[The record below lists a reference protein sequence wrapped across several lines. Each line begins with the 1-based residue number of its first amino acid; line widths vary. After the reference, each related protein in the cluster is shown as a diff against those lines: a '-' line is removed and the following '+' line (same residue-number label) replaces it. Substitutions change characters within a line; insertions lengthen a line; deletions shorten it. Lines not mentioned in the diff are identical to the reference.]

1 MVDFKNNIHAFE
13 DKSNTDLFRAWILF
27 KTISNPIISKILT
40 KLLQIAL
47 LFRLP
52 ITFLIKI
59 SIFKH
64 FCGGENIE
72 ECKKTIDK
80 LWDSRIGSILD
91 YSAEG
96 KESEND
102 FKQVYEQGM
111 KILEISKNNEKI
123 PFIVFKLTGLIQFKI
138 LHKINNNQ
146 MLNDEEQKI
155 YNSFI
160 NRINLICE
168 QAQIINT
175 PVFIDAEESW
185 IQGAIDKI
193 ALGLMKKYNQKQVL
207 VYNTLQMYRNDRLMY
222 LDKIIDTARRERFKL
237 GFKLVRGAYHEKEI
251 ERAKEKGYKI
261 PVHLKKGDT
270 DKDFNKS
277 LEICLNNIDLI
288 SICSGTHNIKSS
300 EYLISLIKEK
310 GLENN
315 DKRIFS
321 SQLLGMSDNIS
332 YNLAKEGYNVSK
344 YVPYGPVR
352 EVIPYLIRR
361 AEENR
366 SIAGQMG
373 RELQNIITEK
383 NRRKRT

>member
-111 KILEISKNNEKI
+111 KILETSKKNEKI

-146 MLNDEEQKI
+146 TLNDEEQKI

-160 NRINLICE
+160 NRINLICD

-193 ALGLMKKYNQKQVL
+193 VLVLMKKYNQKQVL

-277 LEICLNNIDLI
+277 LEICLDNIDLI

-300 EYLISLIKEK
+300 EHLISLMKEK

-383 NRRKRT
+383 NRRKRA

>member
-47 LFRLP
+47 LFHLP

-111 KILEISKNNEKI
+111 KILETSKNNEKI

-193 ALGLMKKYNQKQVL
+193 VLALMKKYNQKQVL

-366 SIAGQMG
+366 SITGQMG
-373 RELQNIITEK
+373 RELQNIITEQ
-383 NRRKRT
+383 NRRKRG

>member
-111 KILEISKNNEKI
+111 KILETSKNNEKI

-146 MLNDEEQKI
+146 TLNDEEQKI

-193 ALGLMKKYNQKQVL
+193 VLGLMKKYNQKQVL
-207 VYNTLQMYRNDRLMY
+207 VYNTVQMYRNDRLMY

-300 EYLISLIKEK
+300 EYLISLMKEK

-383 NRRKRT
+383 NRRKRA

>member
-111 KILEISKNNEKI
+111 KILETSKNNEKI

-146 MLNDEEQKI
+146 TLNDEEQKI

-193 ALGLMKKYNQKQVL
+193 VLVLMKKYNQKQVL
-207 VYNTLQMYRNDRLMY
+207 VYNTLQMYRNDRIMY

-300 EYLISLIKEK
+300 EYLISLMKEK

-383 NRRKRT
+383 NRRKRA

>member
-52 ITFLIKI
+52 ITFLFKI

-102 FKQVYEQGM
+102 FKQVYEQGI
-111 KILEISKNNEKI
+111 KILETSKNNEKI

-146 MLNDEEQKI
+146 TLNDEEQKI

-168 QAQIINT
+168 QAKIINT

-193 ALGLMKKYNQKQVL
+193 VLVLMKKYNQKQVL
-207 VYNTLQMYRNDRLMY
+207 VYNTIQMYRNDRLMY
-222 LDKIIDTARRERFKL
+222 LDKIIDIARRERFKL

-277 LEICLNNIDLI
+277 LEICLNNIDII

-300 EYLISLIKEK
+300 EHLISLMKEK

-383 NRRKRT
+383 NRRKRA

>member
-111 KILEISKNNEKI
+111 KILETSKKNEKI

-146 MLNDEEQKI
+146 TLNDEEQKI

-193 ALGLMKKYNQKQVL
+193 VLVLMKKYNQKQVL

-300 EYLISLIKEK
+300 EHLISLMKEK

-383 NRRKRT
+383 NRRKRA

>member
-102 FKQVYEQGM
+102 FKRVYDQGM
-111 KILEISKNNEKI
+111 KILDASKRNEKI

-138 LHKINNNQ
+138 LYKINKNQTLNNY
-146 MLNDEEQKI
+146 EQKT
-155 YNSFI
+155 YDSFI

-168 QAQIINT
+168 QAEIINT

-185 IQGAIDKI
+185 IQGAIDRI
-193 ALGLMKKYNQKQVL
+193 VLGLMKKYNQKKVL
-207 VYNTLQMYRNDRLMY
+207 VYNTLQMYRNDRLMH
-222 LDKIIDTARRERFKL
+222 LNNIIDTARREKFKL
-237 GFKLVRGAYHEKEI
+237 GLKLVRGAYHEKEI
-251 ERAKEKGYKI
+251 KRAKEKGYKI
-261 PVHLKKGDT
+261 PVHLKKVET

-277 LEICLNNIDLI
+277 LEICLNNIDII

-300 EYLISLIKEK
+300 ENLISLMKKK

-383 NRRKRT
+383 NRRKRN

>member
-52 ITFLIKI
+52 INFLIKI

-64 FCGGENIE
+64 FCGGENIK

-80 LWDSRIGSILD
+80 LWESKIGSILD

-111 KILEISKNNEKI
+111 KILETSKNNEKI

-146 MLNDEEQKI
+146 TLNDEEQKI

-160 NRINLICE
+160 NRINLICD

-193 ALGLMKKYNQKQVL
+193 VLVLMKKYNQKQVL

-222 LDKIIDTARRERFKL
+222 LDNIIDTARRERFKL

-300 EYLISLIKEK
+300 EYLISLMKEK

-383 NRRKRT
+383 NRRKRA

>member
-111 KILEISKNNEKI
+111 KILETSKNNEKI

-146 MLNDEEQKI
+146 TLNDEEQKI

-193 ALGLMKKYNQKQVL
+193 VLVLMKKYNQKQVL

-222 LDKIIDTARRERFKL
+222 LDNIIDTARRERFKL

-300 EYLISLIKEK
+300 EHLISLMKEK

-383 NRRKRT
+383 NRRKRA

>member
-111 KILEISKNNEKI
+111 KILETSKKNEKI

-146 MLNDEEQKI
+146 TLNDEEQKI

-193 ALGLMKKYNQKQVL
+193 VLVLMKKYNQKQVL

-300 EYLISLIKEK
+300 EHLISLMKEK

-344 YVPYGPVR
+344 YVPYGPVK

-366 SIAGQMG
+366 SISGQMG

-383 NRRKRT
+383 NRRKRA

>member
-111 KILEISKNNEKI
+111 KILETSKKNEKI

-146 MLNDEEQKI
+146 TLNDEEQKI

-193 ALGLMKKYNQKQVL
+193 VLVLMKKYNQKQVL

-300 EYLISLIKEK
+300 EHLISLMKEK
-310 GLENN
+310 GLKNN

-383 NRRKRT
+383 NRRKRA

>member
-102 FKQVYEQGM
+102 FRQVYEQGM
-111 KILEISKNNEKI
+111 KILETSKNNEKI

-146 MLNDEEQKI
+146 TLNDEEQKI

-193 ALGLMKKYNQKQVL
+193 VLVLMKKYNQKQVL
-207 VYNTLQMYRNDRLMY
+207 VYNTLQMYRNDRLIY
-222 LDKIIDTARRERFKL
+222 LDNIIDTARRERFKL

-300 EYLISLIKEK
+300 EYLISLMKEK

-383 NRRKRT
+383 NRRKRA